1 MVSDI
6 FGIWKQPLSEPN
18 STFLMASILA
28 RTYEAELL
36 SFLKF
41 FKRQQLLGFSYEKK
55 DGRWSLFLHFPN
67 GVIQVSG
74 KKKLKDT
81 IYASLV
87 TETVPW
93 NQ

>member
-1 MVSDI
+1 
-6 FGIWKQPLSEPN
+6 
-18 STFLMASILA
+18 MASTLA

-55 DGRWSLFLHFPN
+55 GGEWSLFLHFPN

-74 KKKLKDT
+74 KKELKDT

-87 TETVPW
+87 TETVSW
-93 NQ
+93 SQ